1 MEKTKKRKSQQ
12 IIFAASIA
20 VILSVLVLF
29 FHVPP
34 NIESMDPNSEKQ
46 IGTVDT
52 SQGSPIMGASDAPI
66 TIIEFGDY
74 QCPNCKKWF
83 LNTKPDIVTNYID
96 SGKAK
101 LVFMDIA
108 FLGKDSIPA
117 SIATYCAEEQGKYWD
132 YHGFLYS
139 NQLSIDNGWANSD
152 SLKGYASNLGLN
164 MDMFV
169 SCLDSTKYQKRVQFN
184 TEEAQNNGV
193 TGTPTF
199 FIVGQEGIQEKVI
212 GPQPFS
218 VFEKIIESMLEQK

>member
-1 MEKTKKRKSQQ
+1 M
-12 IIFAASIA
+12 
-20 VILSVLVLF
+20 
-29 FHVPP
+29 
-34 NIESMDPNSEKQ
+34 
-46 IGTVDT
+46 
-52 SQGSPIMGASDAPI
+52 MGASDAPI

-101 LVFMDIA
+101 LVFIDIT
-108 FLGKDSIPA
+108 FLGRDSVPA
-117 SIATYCAEEQGKYWD
+117 SVATYCAEEQGRYWD

-152 SLKGYASNLGLN
+152 SLKGYASNLELN

-169 SCLDSTKYQKRVQFN
+169 SCLDSAKYQKRVQFN
-184 TEEAQNNGV
+184 TKEAQNNGV

-199 FIVGQEGIQEKVI
+199 FIVGQDDMQEKVI

-218 VFEKIIESMLEQK
+218 VFEKIIESMLKQE